1 MRMIGQRD
9 RKYSIM
15 LQDNAKG
22 TRGLRKRNEDDRIS
36 QPTMNTSPYLGDLNV
51 NFIMKNN

>member
-1 MRMIGQRD
+1 MRIIVQKG

-15 LQDNAKG
+15 LQDNAKR

-36 QPTMNTSPYLGDLNV
+36 QPAMDISPYLDDLNI
-51 NFIMKNN
+51 NFIVKNN

>member
-36 QPTMNTSPYLGDLNV
+36 QPTMDISPYLGDLNV